1 MTNWKFLT
9 GIFFLVGYLLAWHGK
24 RRQQENDV
32 QHIQC
37 QTNPREK
44 LVDTSHPH
52 GEEKCPFIE
61 DNQFE
66 EGKRLTKREKV
77 RLLIV
82 AYAASM
88 EEELTCS
95 VCFELFVVK
104 TPAPKEFYCAH
115 VICEICMKPLLS
127 SG

>member
-1 MTNWKFLT
+1 M
-9 GIFFLVGYLLAWHGK
+9 
-24 RRQQENDV
+24 
-32 QHIQC
+32 
-37 QTNPREK
+37 
-44 LVDTSHPH
+44 H

-61 DNQFE
+61 DNQLE
-66 EGKRLTKREKV
+66 EVKRLTKREKV

-95 VCFELFVVK
+95 VCFELFVVR
-104 TPAPKEFYCAH
+104 THAPKEFYCAH

-127 SG
+127 SGQSQQLEFGRRLSASSEEIQCYS